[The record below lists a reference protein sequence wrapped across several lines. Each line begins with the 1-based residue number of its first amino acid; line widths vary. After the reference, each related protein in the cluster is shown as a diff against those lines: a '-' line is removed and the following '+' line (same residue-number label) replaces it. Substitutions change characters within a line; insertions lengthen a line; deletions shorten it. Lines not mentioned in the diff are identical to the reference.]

1 MLADA
6 ELIIVKN
13 VKRRGNMKKTKIIC
27 SIGPSSAK
35 YETFKQMVLNGMN
48 VARINF
54 SHATEEEKSNALSL
68 VKRANEELGSHI
80 AVLFD
85 TKGPDFRTG
94 NMTDDQIN
102 LVEGKTIK
110 IVKDDIL
117 GTEEAITVNYK
128 DALDSIEV
136 GSTVLLEDG
145 LMKLEVI
152 EKLPNGIN
160 CKIIDGGVLGSR
172 KSVNVPGV
180 HLNMPFISELDKK
193 DIIYACE
200 HDGDFLALS
209 FVSSKEDVL
218 AARELLKEQGKE
230 NIQIISKVES
240 HRAIDNIDEI
250 IEASDGVMVARGD
263 LGVEMPMN
271 KLPVLQKEIIEKC
284 RQKGRTVI
292 VATEMLASMYTSA
305 RPTRA
310 EVSDV
315 ANAVLDGTDAVM
327 LSGETTIGKHP
338 ADAVKYM
345 AETCEE
351 AEKYYD
357 YANQKSYAKENNIPS
372 AIAHNVVESANLLD
386 VKAIIAATTSG
397 YSAKKIST
405 LKPKSLIVAACPD
418 SKVAKALALNYGVY
432 PVIVGYYNNLD
443 ELMEYC
449 KKEAAK
455 FMNLKKGDIVIV
467 TGGFPRMHEVKTTN
481 FLKIDT
487 I

>member
-1 MLADA
+1 
-6 ELIIVKN
+6 
-13 VKRRGNMKKTKIIC
+13 MKKTKIIC

-54 SHATEEEKSNALSL
+54 SHATEEEKSNVLSL
-68 VKRANEELGSHI
+68 VKKANEELGSYVG
-80 AVLFD
+80 VLFD

-94 NMTDDQIN
+94 NMTDDKIN

-110 IVKDDIL
+110 LVKDDIL

-136 GSTVLLEDG
+136 GNEILLEDG
-145 LMKLEVI
+145 LMKLEVS
-152 EKLPNGIN
+152 EKWPNGVN

-172 KSVNVPGV
+172 KSINVPGV
-180 HLNMPFISELDKK
+180 QLNMDFISDQDRE
-193 DIIYACE
+193 DIIYACQ

-209 FVSSKEDVL
+209 FVSSKDDVL
-218 AARELLKEQGKE
+218 AAREILKEQGRE
-230 NIQIISKVES
+230 DMQIISKIES
-240 HRAIDNIDEI
+240 HTAIQNLNEI
-250 IEASDGVMVARGD
+250 IEASDGIMVARGD

-271 KLPVLQKEIIEKC
+271 TLPILQKEIIEKC

-310 EVSDV
+310 EISDV

-351 AEKYYD
+351 AESYYD

-386 VKAIIAATTSG
+386 VKVIIAATTSG
-397 YSAKKIST
+397 YSAKLIGT
-405 LKPKSLIVAACPD
+405 LKPKSSIVAACPD
-418 SKVAKALALNYGVY
+418 AKVAKALALNYGVF
-432 PVIVGYYNNLD
+432 PVIVKYYNTLE
-443 ELMEYC
+443 ELIDNC
-449 KKEAAK
+449 KTETAK
-455 FMNLKKGDIVIV
+455 FMDLQKGDIVIV
-467 TGGFPRMHEVKTTN
+467 TGGFPRMHQVKTTN

>member
-1 MLADA
+1 
-6 ELIIVKN
+6 
-13 VKRRGNMKKTKIIC
+13 MKKTKIIC

-35 YETFKQMVLNGMN
+35 FETFKQMVLNGMN

-54 SHATEEEKSNALSL
+54 SHATEEEKSNVLSL
-68 VKRANEELGSHI
+68 VKRANQELGSHI

-94 NMTDDQIN
+94 NMTDDKIN
-102 LVEGKTIK
+102 LEEGKTIK

-117 GTEEAITVNYK
+117 GTENAITVNYK
-128 DALDSIEV
+128 DALDNIEV
-136 GSTVLLEDG
+136 GSSVLLEDG

-152 EKLPNGIN
+152 KKLDNGIE

-180 HLNMPFISELDKK
+180 HLNLDFISDQDKE
-193 DIIYACE
+193 DIIYACK

-218 AARELLKEQGKE
+218 AAREILKSQGRE
-230 NIQIISKVES
+230 DMQIISKIES
-240 HRAIDNIDEI
+240 HTAIQNIDEI
-250 IEASDGVMVARGD
+250 IEVSDGIMVARGD
-263 LGVEMPMN
+263 LGVEMPM
-271 KLPVLQKEIIEKC
+271 KELPILQKEIIDKC
-284 RQKGRTVI
+284 RKKGRTVI

-310 EVSDV
+310 EISDV

-351 AEKYYD
+351 AESYYD
-357 YANQKSYAKENNIPS
+357 YANQKQYVKENNIPS

-386 VKAIIAATTSG
+386 VKVIIAATTSG
-397 YSAKKIST
+397 YSAKLIST
-405 LKPKSLIVAACPD
+405 LKPKSKIVAACPD
-418 SKVAKALALNYGVY
+418 SKVAQALALNYGVY
-432 PVIVGYYNNLD
+432 PVIVDYYNNLE
-443 ELMEYC
+443 ELIDYC
-449 KKEAAK
+449 KKETTK
-455 FMNLKKGDIVIV
+455 NMQLNKGDTVII
-467 TGGFPRMHEVKTTN
+467 TGGFPRMHQVKTTN
-481 FLKIDT
+481 FLKID
-487 I
+487 II

>member
-1 MLADA
+1 
-6 ELIIVKN
+6 
-13 VKRRGNMKKTKIIC
+13 MKKTKIIC

-54 SHATEEEKSNALSL
+54 SHATEEEKTTALNL
-68 VKRANEELGSHI
+68 VKKANEDLGSYI

-94 NMTDDQIN
+94 KMTNDQIN

-128 DALDSIEV
+128 DALDGIEV
-136 GSTVLLEDG
+136 GNNILLEDG

-152 EKLPNGIN
+152 QKLSNGLN

-180 HLNMPFISELDKK
+180 HLNMPFISDQDRE

-200 HDGDFLALS
+200 HDGDYLALS

-218 AARELLKEQGKE
+218 AAREILKEHGRE
-230 NIQIISKVES
+230 DMQIISKIES
-240 HRAIDNIDEI
+240 HRAIKNLDEI

-263 LGVEMPMN
+263 LGVEVPMN

-284 RQKGRTVI
+284 RKIGRTVI
-292 VATEMLASMYTSA
+292 VATEMLASMYTSS

-310 EVSDV
+310 EVS
-315 ANAVLDGTDAVM
+315 
-327 LSGETTIGKHP
+327 

-345 AETCEE
+345 ADTCEE

-357 YANQKSYAKENNIPS
+357 YTNQKSYARENSIPS
-372 AIAHNVVESANLLD
+372 AIAYNVVESANLLD
-386 VKAIIAATTSG
+386 VKMIIAATTSG

-405 LKPKSLIVAACPD
+405 LKPKSLITAACPD
-418 SKVAKALALNYGVY
+418 TKVARGLALNYGVY
-432 PVIVGYYNNLD
+432 PVIVGYYNTID
-443 ELMEYC
+443 ELLDYC
-449 KKEAAK
+449 KKEASKA
-455 FMNLKKGDIVIV
+455 MNLNKGDIVIV

>member
-1 MLADA
+1 
-6 ELIIVKN
+6 
-13 VKRRGNMKKTKIIC
+13 MKKTKIIC

-54 SHATEEEKSNALSL
+54 SHATEEEKSNVLSL
-68 VKRANEELGSHI
+68 VKKANEELGSYV

-94 NMTDDQIN
+94 NMTDDKIS

-110 IVKDDIL
+110 LVKDDIL

-128 DALDSIEV
+128 DALDSIEP
-136 GSTVLLEDG
+136 GNEILLEDG

-160 CKIIDGGVLGSR
+160 CKIIDGGILGSR

-180 HLNMPFISELDKK
+180 QLKMDFISEQDRE
-193 DIIYACE
+193 DIIYACKQG
-200 HDGDFLALS
+200 GDFLALS
-209 FVSSKEDVL
+209 FVSSKDDVL
-218 AARELLKEQGKE
+218 AVRKILKEQSRE
-230 NIQIISKVES
+230 DMQIISKIES
-240 HRAIDNIDEI
+240 HTAIQNIDEI
-250 IEASDGVMVARGD
+250 IEASDGIMVARGD

-271 KLPVLQKEIIEKC
+271 TLPILQKEIIEKC
-284 RQKGRTVI
+284 RKKGRTVI
-292 VATEMLASMYTSA
+292 VATEMLASMYTSS

-310 EVSDV
+310 EISDV

-351 AEKYYD
+351 AESYYD

-372 AIAHNVVESANLLD
+372 AIAHNVVESANLLN
-386 VKAIIAATTSG
+386 VKTIIAATTSG
-397 YSAKKIST
+397 YSAKIIGT
-405 LKPKSLIVAACPD
+405 LKPKSSIVAACPD
-418 SKVAKALALNYGVY
+418 AKVAKALALNYGVF
-432 PVIVGYYNNLD
+432 PVIVKKYNTLE
-443 ELMEYC
+443 ELIDNC
-449 KKEAAK
+449 KAETTK
-455 FMNLKKGDIVIV
+455 FMDLQKGDIVIV
-467 TGGFPRMHEVKTTN
+467 TGGFPRMHQVKTTN

>member
-1 MLADA
+1 
-6 ELIIVKN
+6 
-13 VKRRGNMKKTKIIC
+13 MKKTKIIC

-54 SHATEEEKSNALSL
+54 SHATEEEKSNVLSL
-68 VKRANEELGSHI
+68 VKKANEELGSYVG
-80 AVLFD
+80 VLFD

-94 NMTDDQIN
+94 NMTDDKIN

-110 IVKDDIL
+110 LVKDDIL

-136 GSTVLLEDG
+136 GNEILLEDG

-172 KSVNVPGV
+172 KSINVPGV
-180 HLNMPFISELDKK
+180 QLNMDFISDQDRE
-193 DIIYACE
+193 DIIYACQ

-209 FVSSKEDVL
+209 FVSSKDDVL
-218 AARELLKEQGKE
+218 AAREILKEQGRE
-230 NIQIISKVES
+230 DMQIISKIES
-240 HRAIDNIDEI
+240 HTAIQNLDEI
-250 IEASDGVMVARGD
+250 IEASDGIMVARGD

-271 KLPVLQKEIIEKC
+271 TLPILQKEIIEKC

-310 EVSDV
+310 EISDV

-338 ADAVKYM
+338 AEAVKYM

-351 AEKYYD
+351 AESYYD

-386 VKAIIAATTSG
+386 VKVIIAATTSG
-397 YSAKKIST
+397 YSAKLIGT
-405 LKPKSLIVAACPD
+405 LKPKSSIVAACPD
-418 SKVAKALALNYGVY
+418 AKVAKALALNYGVF
-432 PVIVGYYNNLD
+432 PVIVKYYNTLE
-443 ELMEYC
+443 ELIDNC
-449 KKEAAK
+449 KAETTK
-455 FMNLKKGDIVIV
+455 FMDLQKGDIVIV
-467 TGGFPRMHEVKTTN
+467 TGGFPRMHQVKTTN

>member
-1 MLADA
+1 
-6 ELIIVKN
+6 
-13 VKRRGNMKKTKIIC
+13 MKKTKIIC

-54 SHATEEEKSNALSL
+54 SHATEEEKSNVLSL
-68 VKRANEELGSHI
+68 VKKANEELGSYVG
-80 AVLFD
+80 VLFD

-94 NMTDDQIN
+94 NMTDDKIN

-110 IVKDDIL
+110 LVKDDIL

-136 GSTVLLEDG
+136 GNEILLEDG

-172 KSVNVPGV
+172 KSINVPGV
-180 HLNMPFISELDKK
+180 QLNMDFISDQDRE
-193 DIIYACE
+193 DIIYACQ

-209 FVSSKEDVL
+209 FVSSKDDVL
-218 AARELLKEQGKE
+218 AAREILKEQGRE
-230 NIQIISKVES
+230 DMQIISKIES
-240 HRAIDNIDEI
+240 HTAIQNLNEI
-250 IEASDGVMVARGD
+250 IEASDGIMVARGD

-271 KLPVLQKEIIEKC
+271 TLPILQKEIIEKC

-310 EVSDV
+310 EISDV

-351 AEKYYD
+351 AESYYD

-386 VKAIIAATTSG
+386 VKVIIAATTSG
-397 YSAKKIST
+397 YSAKLIGT
-405 LKPKSLIVAACPD
+405 LKPKSSIVAACPD
-418 SKVAKALALNYGVY
+418 AKVAKALALNYGVF
-432 PVIVGYYNNLD
+432 PVIVKYYNTLE
-443 ELMEYC
+443 ELIDNC
-449 KKEAAK
+449 KTETAK
-455 FMNLKKGDIVIV
+455 FMDLQKGDIVIV
-467 TGGFPRMHEVKTTN
+467 TGGFPRMHQVKTTN